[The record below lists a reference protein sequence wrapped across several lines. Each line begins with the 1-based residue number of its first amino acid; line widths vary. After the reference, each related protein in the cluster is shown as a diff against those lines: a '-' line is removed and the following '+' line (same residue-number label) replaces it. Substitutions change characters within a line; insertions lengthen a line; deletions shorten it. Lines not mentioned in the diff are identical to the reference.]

1 MTRSRELVGVVPAA
15 GLATRLGRTPSSKEV
30 LPVGWEAGA
39 AGPPRLKV
47 VSEYLLE
54 AFRRAEVQRT
64 FFVIRRG
71 KWDIPQHLGDGS
83 DFGLRIGYLLMGLP
97 HGAPYTIDQA
107 YPFVREATVALGFP
121 DIIFEPLDAY
131 ARLLE
136 RHRASEADVTL
147 GLFPAR
153 APETCDMVDA
163 DPGGTVRRIEV
174 KPPRSAL
181 ANTWGIA
188 LWEPRFGDFL
198 HERVARG
205 LSGAQGAKETY
216 VGEVVQAAIEEG
228 FRVEAIPVSESPYLD
243 IGTPEAYAEALR
255 KYAADVPSEPHPAAL
270 PGAAPGGSSSEM
282 RQTTAPAAT
291 RRAPA

>member
-1 MTRSRELVGVVPAA
+1 MKRSREVVGVVPAA
-15 GLATRLGRTPSSKEV
+15 GLATRLGRIPVSKEV
-30 LPVGWEAGA
+30 LPVGWEAGPS
-39 AGPPRLKV
+39 GSPKVKV

-54 AFRRAEVQRT
+54 AFLRAGIQRA

-71 KWDIPQHLGDGS
+71 KWDIPEHLGDGS

-107 YPFVREATVALGFP
+107 HPFVREATVALGFP
-121 DIIFEPLDAY
+121 DIIFEPVDAY

-163 DPGGTVRRIEV
+163 DPGGKVRRIEV

-181 ANTWGIA
+181 VHTWGIA

-205 LSGAQGAKETY
+205 LVGAAGAKETY
-216 VGEVVQAAIEEG
+216 VGEAIQAAIGEG
-228 FRVEAIPVSESPYLD
+228 LRVEAMPVSESPYID

-255 KYAADVPSEPHPAAL
+255 KHAAGGRLLNRPAD
-270 PGAAPGGSSSEM
+270 P
-282 RQTTAPAAT
+282 R
-291 RRAPA
+291 